1 VCAAAAFEE
10 DIESDVDVW
19 AIVVAAGTGARFG
32 GAKQYALLGGKRV
45 VDWSL
50 ATARA
55 ACGAVVLVVPPD
67 RADSLEAA
75 DHVVAG
81 GETRSASVR
90 AGLAVVAREASEDT
104 VVVVHDA
111 ARPFASRSLFDAVI
125 AAVRSGADGAV
136 PGLPITDTVKSVGAD
151 GAVRATLDRSHLV
164 TVQTPQAFRLP
175 ALQDA
180 HRDEG
185 EATDDAALVEAAGGR
200 VVIVEGETTNRKI
213 TTPADLAVSS

>member
-1 VCAAAAFEE
+1 MSAAAAFEN
-10 DIESDVDVW
+10 DVESDVNVW
-19 AIVVAAGTGARFG
+19 AIVVAAGSGARFG

-55 ACGAVVLVVPPD
+55 VCGGVVLVVPPD
-67 RADSLEAA
+67 RADIPEAA

-81 GETRSASVR
+81 GDTRSASVR
-90 AGLAVVAREASEDT
+90 AGLAALAHETSDDT

-136 PGLPITDTVKSVGAD
+136 PGLPITDTVKSVGPD
-151 GAVRATLDRSHLV
+151 GAVAATLDRSHLV

-175 ALQDA
+175 ALREA
-180 HRDEG
+180 HRDAG